1 MPLETRFSHAPLA
14 LAFAATM
21 LFPLP
26 FSGAAQ
32 TADVAGKWN
41 LTVTTGQ
48 GTTNPTFTLVQ
59 DGEKLTGHYSSEALG
74 EADLT
79 GTVSGSSVRIS
90 LEGSIQGQS
99 VPVVYSG
106 TLNDDGTMSGT
117 IDIAGGALTG
127 TFTATRA
134 DGA

>member
-1 MPLETRFSHAPLA
+1 MPFETCLKRPHVG
-14 LAFAATM
+14 LAFATLLLLTA
-21 LFPLP
+21 PVA
-26 FSGAAQ
+26 GAAQ

-41 LTVTTGQ
+41 LTVTTDQ
-48 GTTNPTFTLVQ
+48 GTTNPTFTLEQ
-59 DGEKLTGHYSSEALG
+59 DGETLMGRYSSEALG

-79 GTVSGSSVRIS
+79 GTVNGASVRIS
-90 LEGSIQGQS
+90 LEGSIQGQP

-117 IDIAGGALTG
+117 IDVAGGALTG
-127 TFTATRA
+127 TFTATRE